1 MQREEN
7 IVSRVFHLCSL
18 FFFVSNAS
26 LFPCISASP
35 SEKLLDA
42 KGYMES
48 PVMCSPSLCRAS
60 SIAMEDEMP
69 FMFLSSTK
77 STGLSSWCGLWF
89 IKLNPSRNS
98 TFPVKFI
105 LPIKPS
111 IIHAIAP
118 GERGCSILGSL
129 IPRFSMRRRSLVT
142 DFLSR
147 ALNFLLQPP
156 ISLASSFLKNLAWS

>member
-1 MQREEN
+1 MHLYFPVLVQVLLKSYLMQKVTWNLQSCVLHHCVE
-7 IVSRVFHLCSL
+7 HH
-18 FFFVSNAS
+18 
-26 LFPCISASP
+26 
-35 SEKLLDA
+35 
-42 KGYMES
+42 
-48 PVMCSPSLCRAS
+48 PSLWK
-60 SIAMEDEMP
+60 MMP